1 LEAATEK
8 NLIGNMLQ
16 ALADA
21 EFRQMYRDQVAGQEK
36 D

>member
-1 LEAATEK
+1 LEAAAEA
-8 NLIGNMLQ
+8 NLIGNMPE

-21 EFRQMYRDQVAGQEK
+21 EFRQMYRDQVASQE